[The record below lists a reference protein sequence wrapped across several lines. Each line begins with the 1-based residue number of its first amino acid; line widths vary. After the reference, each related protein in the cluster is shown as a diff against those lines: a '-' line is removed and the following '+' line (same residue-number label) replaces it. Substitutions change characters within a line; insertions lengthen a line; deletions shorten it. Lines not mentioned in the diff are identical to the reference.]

1 VRDHP
6 KEGIME
12 RHEGIIKSW
21 EAETLRELEAQELAE
36 KVAREVVRLLDE
48 QNHNNI
54 TTNKDK

>member
-1 VRDHP
+1 
-6 KEGIME
+6 ME